1 MILMVT
7 ANAYS
12 LFVTIDVGD
21 LGRNSDGT
29 VFKSSHIGKLLKKQK
44 IGIPEP
50 THLPNNIMEILS
62 LITYAEMKRFLC
74 HI

>member
-1 MILMVT
+1 MAT

-29 VFKSSHIGKLLKKQK
+29 VFKSSHIGKILKKQK
-44 IGIPEP
+44 
-50 THLPNNIMEILS
+50 
-62 LITYAEMKRFLC
+62 
-74 HI
+74 